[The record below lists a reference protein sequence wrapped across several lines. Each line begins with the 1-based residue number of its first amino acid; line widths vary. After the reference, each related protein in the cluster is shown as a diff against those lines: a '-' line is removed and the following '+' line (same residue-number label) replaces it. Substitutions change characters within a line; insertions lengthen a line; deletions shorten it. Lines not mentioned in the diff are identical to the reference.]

1 VLAALAGTE
10 TGVELTPFHRFEPVI
25 PRSNFEPG
33 LELLCVARRDRV
45 QDLAGAILYFRIEC
59 GAYGAFDYGVRMRD
73 DRTVVLCPTI
83 DRRNYEAIPT
93 AGSMP
98 LSHSDAA
105 DRMCRHRQRRRE
117 GLRCLTIELRET
129 EIDALIGK
137 LLLLECDRDDPSAIT
152 RALYGFLDRKLRAA

>member
-10 TGVELTPFHRFEPVI
+10 TGVGLTPFHRFEPVI

-45 QDLAGAILYFRIEC
+45 QDLAGAILCFRIEC

-83 DRRNYEAIPT
+83 DRRNYEAAPRPVVCHYRILMLLT
-93 AGSMP
+93 ACAVTVNDGGK
-98 LSHSDAA
+98 DFAA
-105 DRMCRHRQRRRE
+105 
-117 GLRCLTIELRET
+117 
-129 EIDALIGK
+129 
-137 LLLLECDRDDPSAIT
+137 
-152 RALYGFLDRKLRAA
+152 

>member
-1 VLAALAGTE
+1 
-10 TGVELTPFHRFEPVI
+10 
-25 PRSNFEPG
+25 
-33 LELLCVARRDRV
+33 
-45 QDLAGAILYFRIEC
+45 
-59 GAYGAFDYGVRMRD
+59 
-73 DRTVVLCPTI
+73 
-83 DRRNYEAIPT
+83 
-93 AGSMP
+93 MP

-117 GLRCLTIELRET
+117 GLRCLTIGLRET